1 MRLAAAAKT
10 DRVFVGFEGNFGDA
24 AVTPRTLSAEH
35 LGRAVALE
43 GIVTRCSLVRPKVV
57 RSVHYCPKTVR
68 ATRAWGTEGACEG
81 RCLRW
86 ALPAELPARTAAR
99 AASGG
104 ADWAVCGDT
113 ARSH

>member
-10 DRVFVGFEGNFGDA
+10 DRIFVGFEGNFGDA
-24 AVTPRTLSAEH
+24 SVTPRTLSADH

-68 ATRAWGTEGACEG
+68 AHARRVRGCGGCRRAGTV
-81 RCLRW
+81 LR
-86 ALPAELPARTAAR
+86 AK
-99 AASGG
+99 G
-104 ADWAVCGDT
+104 
-113 ARSH
+113 